1 MKSEGSM
8 NVYFWY
14 WAEEPLHTV
23 NKSKFDIK
31 LATTDTYT
39 KYMIYADAEK
49 KYAVQLQKKNHRM
62 QPRAIYSNLNSASR
76 VETWDEAVCWLA
88 S

>member
-8 NVYFWY
+8 NVYFRY
-14 WAEEPLHTV
+14 WTEEPLHTV

-49 KYAVQLQKKNHRM
+49 KYAVQLQKKKS
-62 QPRAIYSNLNSASR
+62 QDATSCNLLQFEFSK
-76 VETWDEAVCWLA
+76 
-88 S
+88 

>member
-1 MKSEGSM
+1 MKSEAST

-14 WAEEPLHTV
+14 WTEEPLHTV

-39 KYMIYADAEK
+39 KYRIYADAEK
-49 KYAVQLQKKNHRM
+49 KYAVQLQKKS
-62 QPRAIYSNLNSASR
+62 QDATSCNLLQFEFSK
-76 VETWDEAVCWLA
+76 
-88 S
+88 

>member
-8 NVYFWY
+8 NVYFRY
-14 WAEEPLHTV
+14 WTEEPLHTV

-49 KYAVQLQKKNHRM
+49 KYAVQLQKKSQDATSCNF
-62 QPRAIYSNLNSASR
+62 SNLNSASR

>member
-49 KYAVQLQKKNHRM
+49 KYAVQLQKKS
-62 QPRAIYSNLNSASR
+62 QDATSCNLLQFEFSK
-76 VETWDEAVCWLA
+76 
-88 S
+88 

>member
-8 NVYFWY
+8 NVYFRY
-14 WAEEPLHTV
+14 WTEEPLHTV

-49 KYAVQLQKKNHRM
+49 KYAVQLQKK
-62 QPRAIYSNLNSASR
+62 ITGCNLVQFTPIWIQQ
-76 VETWDEAVCWLA
+76 VELKPETKQSVD
-88 S
+88 